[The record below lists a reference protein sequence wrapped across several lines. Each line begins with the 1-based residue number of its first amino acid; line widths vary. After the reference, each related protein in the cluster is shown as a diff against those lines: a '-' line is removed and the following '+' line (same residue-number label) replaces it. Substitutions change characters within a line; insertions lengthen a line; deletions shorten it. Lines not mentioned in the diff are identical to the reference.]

1 MALRSTAVL
10 TMACLLGLGL
20 GLNGCAVNPAT
31 GGANLVLMTE
41 NKEKEI
47 GKEEHEKVLA
57 SSSVYR
63 DEALQAYVERVGNDV
78 ARASHRPDLDY
89 TFTIID
95 SPEINAFA
103 LPGGYVY
110 VNRGLL
116 TFMNSEAELA
126 AVLAHEIGHITARHA
141 VQRQARGGLAKTAAT
156 IGGVVTAVATGS
168 GYVGSQISDIT
179 SIWAQTGLSGF
190 GREQEL
196 EADSLGAE
204 YIVNAGYDPSAMI
217 EVITVLKNQEDFN
230 RKVAG
235 TGGGY
240 HGLFATHPRNDKR
253 LQQAIDDVARLS
265 GGAVTRSDDAEFRA
279 HLEGLVVGQSNQS
292 QRTDERNRYY
302 QNLLGYT
309 LVFPPEWTVE
319 ETTTTATGQ
328 LAGRGQLHIEA
339 QRLQDNLDPRLFI
352 RDRLGIDS
360 LQRSE
365 PLEQF
370 RLVGHTGVATS
381 AETGMDER
389 IAVIYLG
396 RRAFI
401 FRGSSL
407 DAGSADEVDAEL
419 LAAIRSFRAIQRGEG
434 AGVEAKIR
442 FVQASEYFDFS
453 VVAQQSRLSSYPEE
467 TLRLLNNYYPNG
479 TPAPGEWIKLVE

>member
-1 MALRSTAVL
+1 MINRKSLSILIFITLLVSVL
-10 TMACLLGLGL
+10 
-20 GLNGCAVNPAT
+20 NNCAINPAT
-31 GGANLVLMTE
+31 GGANFVLMTE
-41 NKEKEI
+41 KEEKKLGLEQHEKLTNSLLIYKDEELQEYVEKI
-47 GKEEHEKVLA
+47 GKSL
-57 SSSVYR
+57 
-63 DEALQAYVERVGNDV
+63 VEV
-78 ARASHRPDLDY
+78 SHRPELEY

-95 SPEINAFA
+95 SQDINAFA
-103 LPGGYVY
+103 SPGGFIY

-116 TFMNSEAELA
+116 AFLNSEGELA
-126 AVLAHEIGHITARHA
+126 AVLAHELGHITARHGIRSEAQKSIAKA
-141 VQRQARGGLAKTAAT
+141 VTKV
-156 IGGVVTAVATGS
+156 GGVATAVATRSNSLGNQ
-168 GYVGSQISDIT
+168 VANISSVMSATAI
-179 SIWAQTGLSGF
+179 SGF
-190 GREQEL
+190 GREMEL
-196 EADSLGAE
+196 EADRLGAE
-204 YIVNAGYDPSAMI
+204 YMSDAGYDPSSMLNI
-217 EVITVLKNQEDFN
+217 FTTFKNREDFL
-230 RKVAG
+230 RRT
-235 TGGGY
+235 TGARIGH

-253 LQQAIDDVARLS
+253 LQQTIDDVARLS
-265 GGAVTRSDDAEFRA
+265 GGEVTRSDDAEFRA

>member
-1 MALRSTAVL
+1 
-10 TMACLLGLGL
+10 
-20 GLNGCAVNPAT
+20 
-31 GGANLVLMTE
+31 
-41 NKEKEI
+41 
-47 GKEEHEKVLA
+47 
-57 SSSVYR
+57 
-63 DEALQAYVERVGNDV
+63 
-78 ARASHRPDLDY
+78 
-89 TFTIID
+89 
-95 SPEINAFA
+95 
-103 LPGGYVY
+103 
-110 VNRGLL
+110 
-116 TFMNSEAELA
+116 
-126 AVLAHEIGHITARHA
+126 
-141 VQRQARGGLAKTAAT
+141 
-156 IGGVVTAVATGS
+156 
-168 GYVGSQISDIT
+168 
-179 SIWAQTGLSGF
+179 
-190 GREQEL
+190 
-196 EADSLGAE
+196 
-204 YIVNAGYDPSAMI
+204 MI

-265 GGAVTRSDDAEFRA
+265 GGEVTRSDDAEFRA

-407 DAGSADEVDAEL
+407 DVGSADEVDAEL

-442 FVQASEYFDFS
+442 FVQA
-453 VVAQQSRLSSYPEE
+453 LS
-467 TLRLLNNYYPNG
+467 L
-479 TPAPGEWIKLVE
+479 IHI